1 MNRKKNNLT
10 KFITTKKT
18 SSTEKERKSN
28 SHSPPKNNMKF
39 HYNKIKEK
47 ILLINLDDTLIHCS
61 DNYLYHADLI
71 IPQTILNEN
80 NQKVEKYIYINFN
93 PGAISFIEEIS
104 NYFEIITFSSLIS
117 LIGEQILSSIDLQNR
132 IYFKLFFDN
141 NDLIERIM
149 KDLNTLGDIKNIIF
163 LDNSKPPIYNEANR
177 IPIKNWYDSYNN
189 LELYKLIPI
198 LKNLNGFYDVKTEIC
213 KFVQNNTF
221 IWGKAISWIREF
233 LLNTTYLNEI
243 DNILKMEKT
252 NIDIQISS
260 QRNRDNNQYKF
271 WTCNTS
277 NDIYNEFNNS
287 FYLNLYDKTINEI
300 NGEFEHINTIN
311 YNNEKKNNNDFIKI
325 TNDFDKEYCID
336 SIENEKIKSHKNWNK
351 FINHPIEKKIERN
364 NKKDYFIRSN
374 SMNKKKIQI
383 TKRPALS
390 SLKGII
396 MKKKTHNKKLN
407 TSQDNVLFKILN
419 KKNLKNNLKIHLS
432 QDKIQKNNPYQ
443 FISKIKNKNNK
454 NSNITFKKRGNH
466 IPSHSITLSN
476 SISNSQC

>member
-1 MNRKKNNLT
+1 MKKYSLSKYIKQNNSLL
-10 KFITTKKT
+10 F
-18 SSTEKERKSN
+18 EKEKEKKSN
-28 SHSPPKNNMKF
+28 SQTPPKRNIRIN
-39 HYNKIKEK
+39 HNKIKEK
-47 ILLINLDDTLIHCS
+47 ILLINLDDTLIHYS

-71 IPQTILNEN
+71 IPQKILNEN

-141 NDLIERIM
+141 NELIERIM
-149 KDLNTLGDIKNIIF
+149 KDLNILGDIKNIIF

-287 FYLNLYDKTINEI
+287 FYLNLYDKTINDI

-351 FINHPIEKKIERN
+351 FINRPNEKKIDRN
-364 NKKDYFIRSN
+364 NKKDNFIRSN

-419 KKNLKNNLKIHLS
+419 KKNLKTNLKIHLS

-454 NSNITFKKRGNH
+454 NSNIIFKKRGNH

>member
-1 MNRKKNNLT
+1 
-10 KFITTKKT
+10 
-18 SSTEKERKSN
+18 
-28 SHSPPKNNMKF
+28 MKF

-71 IPQTILNEN
+71 IPQKILNEN

-132 IYFKLFFDN
+132 IYLKLFFDK

-149 KDLNTLGDIKNIIF
+149 KDLNILGDIKNIIF

-252 NIDIQISS
+252 NIDIQMSS

-287 FYLNLYDKTINEI
+287 FYLNLYDKTINDI

-325 TNDFDKEYCID
+325 TFYNNDLNSKSGNDDNDFDKDYCINRLVTEED
-336 SIENEKIKSHKNWNK
+336 KSYKKKLNK
-351 FINHPIEKKIERN
+351 FINNPNEKINFRNEKKDNFR
-364 NKKDYFIRSN
+364 RCN
-374 SMNKKKIQI
+374 SMTKKKFHLIKKPI
-383 TKRPALS
+383 LS

-396 MKKKTHNKKLN
+396 MKKNIQDNKKLN
-407 TSQDNVLFKILN
+407 TSQDNVLLQK
-419 KKNLKNNLKIHLS
+419 LKNKRNVKQNIKNSKIHLS
-432 QDKIQKNNPYQ
+432 QDKMQKNNPYK
-443 FISKIKNKNNK
+443 FITKIQKITTNNNV
-454 NSNITFKKRGNH
+454 NSNFIFKKRGNH
-466 IPSHSITLSN
+466 FSSYSINLN
-476 SISNSQC
+476 NNSQC